1 MQYQDKFEPYVVV
14 KRHPAMAIYPEAFTG
29 YGLNKIAYT
38 MTLAA
43 QGFRFFVLT
52 QGRRLF

>member
-1 MQYQDKFEPYVVV
+1 MVV
-14 KRHPAMAIYPEAFTG
+14 KRYPDMATYPEAFTG

-43 QGFRFFVLT
+43 QGYRFFVLT
-52 QGRRLF
+52 QGGT